1 MSSDK
6 LNISTFI
13 EEQLPSFI
21 KEEFP
26 RFSNFFTSYYK
37 SLEISGGV
45 LDIANNI
52 LDYVN
57 FDSLTKENLIS
68 ETNLTSAVTSSGTTI
83 SVNSVKGFPEK
94 EGIILVDREIIFYK
108 EVNKTTNQFLNCARG
123 YSATTALSDLGTTVT
138 NSVAA
143 SHTNGSIV
151 KNLSNL
157 ILFAFIKNYQN
168 QYLDGFPYTQL
179 DSDIDQVTLLENIK
193 DFYSY
198 KGTTTSIQF
207 LFQSIFAE
215 EVEVFFPR
223 ETLLKASTS
232 NWSVD
237 DIIKVEA
244 ILGNPGDLVGYQIF
258 QTDIAG
264 TASVSTVLEPI
275 LVNSISNA
283 GTIFELNLNILERQ
297 NFIVP
302 STTILRKQLSPSDDT
317 ILVDSTI
324 GFPEQQGI
332 LQINDEYIT
341 YRYKSFNQFFDCV
354 RGAFDSVPANHALNS
369 NINTTEYLYGYKDG
383 IVNDSNLIKM
393 RLIGVLSSATI
404 EDGSSFYESNEDI
417 DLTPNGV
424 VDLRKQFTEW
434 IFNENGRT
442 ASSANIAINNAV
454 KNISSDVA
462 AVYKT
467 DDYAYVSS
475 TGLPTHG
482 IGPFRGVS
490 GNPGNQLLLRNIPLQ
505 TERLTQAQPVGQ
517 KATGIFVNGV
527 ESYSCIDLTSE
538 IFGSIESVS
547 IIDGGRGF
555 LTDVNPVFR
564 LSGGG
569 GSGATFSGV
578 TANGQVTSVV
588 VVSGGTGYTSDPTI
602 EIAYGFDATAT
613 ILNES
618 DIVGGSIRTITITNP
633 GSNYVVPPD
642 VIIRDITGRGRGAFA
657 TATISGGTV
666 TGITILNG
674 GVDYNDRNNVVVS
687 LISKGTGVVATANVK
702 RWRYNRVFKLLN
714 DRISSTSPWQS
725 VTSSKVDFSNGY
737 LYEGLDIQR
746 GLEYAYALNPKL
758 LRYELNDNVEGVSL
772 GYQEVTSGFA
782 HSPIIGWAYDG
793 SPIYGPYGYTNPLN
807 SSSGISR
814 MTSSYSLISSIPIGR
829 PNVTNYP
836 LGSFTSDYEF
846 LNGSGSLDQHNGRF
860 CVTPEYPEG
869 VYAYF
874 ITVDQFGNGVYPY
887 IIGPTY
893 KYVPSIS
900 NFDVSITQLE
910 RNLPLQAKRI
920 RTPLMPTTGAEA
932 RLFVNA
938 VDRGSIESYEV
949 YDTDPNFKVND
960 YLYVDSTDTEGS
972 GIIAKVNKIAGV
984 TVSSVT
990 YSVASGFTASGI
1002 TVISG
1007 LTQFSYPT
1015 VITCPGVTIPYEA
1028 YVTTTEPHRLSINE
1042 QIVVN
1047 MTARNIPLTMT
1058 YKVRVSDYQTI
1069 TYNDPLV
1076 GSTLATDVTF
1086 TTTVI
1091 SVNNITSFRLND
1103 YIRINNEIMRI
1114 TAITGTLSGNLTVTR
1129 AQLGTTLALHNAT
1142 QTITRHVPVD
1152 EFPYQLTVGQTIT
1165 DGSATGTIYALNKQ
1179 NRTIEIK
1186 VSSGTFTNLSVISD
1200 TNSPVRRIAINTVTQ
1215 KNSYWEVDVTNTGN
1229 HYVRNLDFEMIKG
1242 TRYVFDVS
1250 HPSNSGYSL
1259 VFSEDFGNIN
1269 QINFATISGVPGTT
1283 GASIIFDENI
1293 FSDLDVPRLYYYELR
1308 NRVVNGRNKFNI
1320 KNNYVSGTKNI
1331 TLIDNYTFKYSIDGQ
1346 PEERTFNNINYE
1358 TTSES
1363 AIGKIISIENI
1374 DGGFGYKKL
1383 PSVIGIT
1390 HKEVDAARLSFTL
1403 SSGGGFNTVSVLN
1416 GGERYSNDVEL
1427 RIITSTGSG
1436 ATLSP
1441 VLVNGRIQNVTIV
1454 KSGKGYRASD
1464 RIVAIDKSVIIFP
1477 ESNSIG
1483 KIKTLR
1489 FNNYGNRFSL
1499 DRTLSKEL
1507 KFAAK
1512 ITVTNLTIPYRI
1524 GEILNHPNN
1533 VSFEVKEINKVG
1545 NKSYLLKLNL
1555 LSGDLS
1561 SVKINTLLTGTVN
1574 LSTSIIKNIKYPVV
1588 YGNVSGYI
1596 SRFGYFDDDL
1606 GKISASSQKI
1616 TDSYYYQDYSY
1627 VVRTTKSL
1635 RSYRKQLNKST
1646 HPLGFKLFGE
1656 VSLRD
1661 EIAFTASGH
1670 TGSVFLPSNP
1680 TQNQVIITVSGIN
1693 VESFI
1698 SQTRR
1703 SVNIINQSILPKIPG
1718 TGSALVN
1725 VSNNDV
1731 DVRRISDLS
1740 SQFNGSEKTFNLS
1753 TIDGAPTSGM
1763 EEYSSLVVLNQI
1775 IQEPVETKNISSI
1788 SYYGGNATITTTE
1801 PHGYSYTLSGQ
1812 TYPTSRYVSITGVTV
1827 TGVPYIFNDRFEIY
1841 DVPSSNTFT
1850 VLFENEVGI
1859 TTNNDPR
1866 TCADVRSTVD
1876 NLVGII
1882 TNALSIANIGSGVT
1896 LPSQNN
1902 GIWAVT
1908 SGNSDIIAANRHR
1921 DGANLITANRTEIL
1935 NSAYNVISG
1944 FTGNPDPVK
1953 CIRDIGYIV
1962 DAVVLDLY
1970 TGGNSNILNATRAYF
1985 TPSGTTLISNG
1996 VEGEV
2001 PQTITAFN
2009 AARDLMKLALT
2020 NQLSVKDLTIIPDF
2034 IPASGVVSNSDL
2046 LNAKLRKG
2054 SFDFNNGQ
2062 IMFEEPP
2069 GEGSTFYS
2077 ASYKFVS
2084 PADQTRYVYKVKTIL
2099 FDGIT
2104 NSFELYKENGTALT
2118 TEADENLLVF
2128 IDGVLQ
2134 FYGETYTIDRTVSP
2148 NRINFTFTPDKERR
2162 FFAYSFGKYKYLDS
2176 INNLIDGSQTVFNLQ
2191 FNSDN
2196 YKIGVPDRLL
2206 VLLDGVPQLYGD
2218 SYTINESVIFFNEP
2232 PQANK
2237 NCKMLFFY
2245 GKSFDKTL
2253 SIYDGKVFDPIYTI
2267 GDVTPDGCQVWTK
2280 NQTSY
2285 SYIEPGDRIAIEGE
2299 TPKELIEIRSQFVKY
2314 SDMLQ
2319 YICLIFDDNS
2329 YVRGKNAV
2337 ASAVVSGTTSGV
2349 TSVTLL
2355 NGGFDYDTAPVIVF
2369 KNSCDNPGKGAKA
2382 EPVMRN
2388 GSVVGIN
2395 VLSSGSGY
2403 TSAPEVIFA
2412 KKYEIIRQK
2421 YPVYTRDNIEVSY
2434 TPPAYQ
2440 TGNFLSANSTI
2451 SSTTSGNVAEKD
2463 ITVPTISVLM
2473 NTISTPV
2480 VVMQNPETDNI
2491 GNSLGIFEHNAFG
2504 YEPLNL
2510 DGNNP
2515 PFLGSNTNLETFI
2528 RLYPNLTI
2536 GDFVNRSNQ
2545 TTGVNEFNEFNLGLE
2560 TYITV
2565 GASLASGIT
2574 NTDTTIVV
2582 SGNTNYFPTVS
2593 GYVLFGNE
2601 IAQYT
2606 TISGQTL
2613 LNVSR
2618 GLNTTTASGHSAGE
2632 YFNIAW
2638 RG

>member
-68 ETNLTSAVTSSGTTI
+68 ETNLTSGVTSSGTTI

-108 EVNKTTNQFLNCARG
+108 EVNKTTNQFLNCVRG
-123 YSATTALSDLGTTVT
+123 YSATTVLSDLGTTVT

-143 SHTNGSIV
+143 LHTNGSTV

-232 NWSVD
+232 NWTVD

-244 ILGNPGDLVGYQIF
+244 ISGNPGDLVGYQIF

-264 TASVSTVLEPI
+264 TPSVSSILEPV

-302 STTILRKQLSPSDDT
+302 SNTILRKQLLPSDNT

-324 GFPEQQGI
+324 GFPQEQGI
-332 LQINDEYIT
+332 IKINNEYIT

-354 RGAFDSVPANHALNS
+354 RGTFDTVASSHPIES
-369 NINTTEYLYGYKDG
+369 NVSTTEYLYGYKNG
-383 IVNDSNLIKM
+383 IVDDANIVKLK
-393 RLIGVLSSATI
+393 LIGVMSSATI
-404 EDGSSFYESNEDI
+404 EDGSSYYETNENI
-417 DLTPNGV
+417 ELTPNGV
-424 VDLRKQFTEW
+424 IDLRKQFTEW
-434 IFNENGRT
+434 IFNETGLT
-442 ASSANIAINNAV
+442 ASSSNSIINDAIR
-454 KNISSDVA
+454 NISTNVS

-467 DDYAYVSS
+467 NDYAYIAS
-475 TGLPTHG
+475 TGLPSHA
-482 IGPFRGVS
+482 IGPFRGVT
-490 GNPGNQLLLRNIPLQ
+490 GNPGNQLLLRNIPLE

-527 ESYSCIDLTSE
+527 ESYSCIDTTSE
-538 IFGSIESVS
+538 IFGSIES
-547 IIDGGRGF
+547 ITITNGGQGF
-555 LTDVNPVFR
+555 LTGVNPVFR
-564 LSGGG
+564 LTGGG

-578 TANGQVTSVV
+578 TTNGQVTSVAV
-588 VVSGGTGYTSDPTI
+588 VNGGTGYTSNPTI

-613 ILNES
+613 ILNET
-618 DIVGGSIRTITITNP
+618 DIIGGSIKTITITNP
-633 GSNYVVPPD
+633 GNNYVVPPD

-674 GVDYNDRNNVVVS
+674 GVDYNDKNNIIVS
-687 LISKGTGVVATANVK
+687 LISKGTGVVATANVR
-702 RWRYNRVFKLLN
+702 RWRYNRVFRLLN
-714 DRISSTSPWQS
+714 ERSLPSDPWQPVTSP
-725 VTSSKVDFSNGY
+725 KVDFSNGY

-758 LRYELNDNVEGVSL
+758 LRYELNDNVEGVSSA
-772 GYQEVTSGFA
+772 YQEVSSGFV

-793 SPIYGPYGYTNPLN
+793 SPIYGPYGYTSPLS

-814 MTSSYSLISSIPIGR
+814 MTSSYSLVSTPVSGR
-829 PNVTNYP
+829 PSVINYP
-836 LGSFTSDYEF
+836 LGSFIDDYEF
-846 LNGSGSLDQHNGRF
+846 VNGSGTLDQHNGRF
-860 CVTPEYPEG
+860 CVTPEYPDG
-869 VYAYF
+869 IYAYF

-887 IIGPTY
+887 IIGNTY

-900 NFDVSITQLE
+900 NFDVSSIQTE
-910 RNLPLQAKRI
+910 TNLPLQSKRI
-920 RTPLMPTTGAEA
+920 RTPLMPTTGFDT

-938 VDRGSIESYEV
+938 VDRGSVDSYEV
-949 YDTDPNFKVND
+949 YDSEPHFKVND
-960 YLYVDSTDTEGS
+960 YLYLDNTDTEGS
-972 GIIAKVNKIAGV
+972 GLIAKVNKILGV

-990 YSVASGFTASGI
+990 YSVVSGFTASGI
-1002 TVISG
+1002 TITSG
-1007 LTQFSYPT
+1007 VTQFPYPT
-1015 VITCPGVTIPYEA
+1015 AITCPGVTIPYEA
-1028 YVTTTEPHRLSINE
+1028 YVTTVVPHGLSIDE
-1042 QIVVN
+1042 QVVVN
-1047 MTARNIPLTMT
+1047 MTARNIPLTTT
-1058 YKVRVSDYQTI
+1058 YKVKVSDYQTI

-1086 TTTVI
+1086 TATVI
-1091 SVNNITSFRLND
+1091 SVNNITSFRVND
-1103 YIRINNEIMRI
+1103 YIRINSEIMRI
-1114 TAITGTLSGNLTVTR
+1114 TAITGTLSGNLTVQR
-1129 AQLGTTLALHNAT
+1129 AQLGTTLGLHNST
-1142 QTITRHVPVD
+1142 QSVLRYLPD
-1152 EFPYQLTVGQTIT
+1152 EEFPYLLSIGQTIT

-1179 NRTIEIK
+1179 DKTIELK
-1186 VSSGTFTNLSVISD
+1186 VSNGNFVNTSIISD
-1200 TNSPVRRIAINTVTQ
+1200 GNSPVRRIAINTITE
-1215 KNSYWEVDVTNTGN
+1215 KKAYWEIDPTNTGN
-1229 HYVRNLDFEMIKG
+1229 YFVRNLDFELIKG
-1242 TRYVFDVS
+1242 TRYLFDVS
-1250 HPSNSGYSL
+1250 DSSNTGYSL

-1269 QINFATISGVPGTT
+1269 QINFATVSGVPGNT
-1283 GASIIFDENI
+1283 GAVIIFDENI
-1293 FSDLDVPRLYYYELR
+1293 LSDLDISRLYYYELR
-1308 NRVVNGRNKFNI
+1308 NRVVNGRNKFDV
-1320 KNNYVSGTKNI
+1320 KNNYFSGPKDI
-1331 TLIDNYTFKYSIDGQ
+1331 TIIDDHTFKYSINGQ
-1346 PEERTFNNINYE
+1346 PEERVVNNINYE

-1363 AIGKIISIENI
+1363 ALGKIVSIENI
-1374 DGGFGYKKL
+1374 DGGFGFKKL
-1383 PSVIGIT
+1383 PTVIGVT
-1390 HKEVDAARLSFTL
+1390 HKEVDAVRLAFTL
-1403 SSGGGFNTVSVLN
+1403 SSGGGFDTVSILN
-1416 GGERYSNDVEL
+1416 SGTRYTNDVEL
-1427 RIITSTGSG
+1427 RISTSTGSG
-1436 ATLSP
+1436 AVLSP
-1441 VLVNGRIQNVTIV
+1441 VIVDGRVQSVTIT
-1454 KSGKGYRASD
+1454 SPGRGYKVFD
-1464 RIVAIDKSVIIFP
+1464 KIVAIDKSATIFP
-1477 ESNSIG
+1477 KSDSIG
-1483 KIKTLR
+1483 KIKTIR
-1489 FNNYGNRFSL
+1489 FNNYGNRLSV
-1499 DRTLSKEL
+1499 DRTLAKEL
-1507 KFAAK
+1507 KFDVK
-1512 ITVTNLTIPYRI
+1512 IIVTNLNIPYRI
-1524 GEILNHPNN
+1524 GEILNYPSN
-1533 VSFEVKEINKVG
+1533 VSFEVKRIDKIG
-1545 NKSYLLKLNL
+1545 NNSYLLKLNL
-1555 LSGDLS
+1555 LTGNLDSL
-1561 SVKINTLLTGTVN
+1561 KINTLLTGTVN
-1574 LSTSIIKNIKYPVV
+1574 FSTSIIKDIKYATV
-1588 YGNVSGYI
+1588 YGNVTGYI
-1596 SRFGYFDDDL
+1596 PRFGYFDDDL
-1606 GKISASSQKI
+1606 GKISSSSQKI

-1661 EIAFTASGH
+1661 EMNFTASGH
-1670 TGSVFLPSNP
+1670 TGSVFLPNNP

-1718 TGSALVN
+1718 VGSALVN

-1740 SQFNGSEKTFNLS
+1740 SQFNGTNKVFNLT
-1753 TIDGAPTSGM
+1753 TIDGAPTSDM
-1763 EEYSSLVVLNQI
+1763 EEYSNLVVLNQI
-1775 IQEPVETKNISSI
+1775 IQEPIETKDISSI
-1788 SYYGGNATITTTE
+1788 SYYGGSATITTSE
-1801 PHGYSYTLSGQ
+1801 PHGYSYTLSGE
-1812 TYPTSRYVSITGVTV
+1812 TYPVSRYVSISGVTL
-1827 TGVPYIFNDRFEIY
+1827 TGVPYIFNDRFQIY
-1841 DVPSSNTFT
+1841 DVLSSNTFT
-1850 VLFENEVGI
+1850 ILFENEVGI

-1882 TNALSIANIGSGVT
+1882 TNALSLADIGSPVT
-1896 LPSQNN
+1896 LPTENN
-1902 GIWAVT
+1902 GVWAVT
-1908 SGNSDIIAANRHR
+1908 SGNSEIIAANRHR
-1921 DGANLITANRTEIL
+1921 DGANLITANRTEIITD
-1935 NSAYNVISG
+1935 AYSVISG
-1944 FTGNPDPVK
+1944 FTGNPDPAK
-1953 CIRDIGYIV
+1953 CVRDIGHIV
-1962 DAVVLDLY
+1962 DAVVQDMY

-2001 PQTITAFN
+2001 PQTIIAFN
-2009 AARDLMKLALT
+2009 RARDLMKLALT
-2020 NQLSVKDLTIIPDF
+2020 NQLTVKDLTIIPDF
-2034 IPASGVVSNSDL
+2034 IPASGVLDSGDL
-2046 LNAKLRKG
+2046 INAEVRKG
-2054 SFDFNNGQ
+2054 SFDINNGQ

-2077 ASYKFVS
+2077 ASYKFTS
-2084 PADQTRYVYKVKTIL
+2084 PADQSRYVYKVKTIL
-2099 FDGIT
+2099 FDGNT
-2104 NSFELYKENGTALT
+2104 NSFDLYKENGTALT

-2134 FYGETYTIDRTVSP
+2134 FYDETYTIDRTVSP
-2148 NRINFTFTPDKERR
+2148 NRINFTFTPEKERK
-2162 FFAYSFGKYKYLDS
+2162 FYAYSFGKYKYLDS

-2191 FNSDN
+2191 YNSDN

-2337 ASAVVSGTTSGV
+2337 AAAVISGSTSGV

-2355 NGGFDYDTAPVIVF
+2355 NGGFDYDTAPIIVF
-2369 KNSCDNPGKGAKA
+2369 RNSCDNPGSGAKA

-2388 GSVVGIN
+2388 GSVIDIN
-2395 VLSSGSGY
+2395 VLNPGSGY

-2421 YPVYTRDNIEVSY
+2421 YPVYTRDNVEVSY

-2440 TGNFLSANSTI
+2440 TGNLLSINSTI
-2451 SSTTSGNVAEKD
+2451 SSTVSGTVAERD

-2504 YEPLNL
+2504 YEPLNVNG
-2510 DGNNP
+2510 DNP
-2515 PFLGSNTNLETFI
+2515 SILGSNTNLETFI

-2536 GDFVNRSNQ
+2536 SDFVNRSNQ

-2574 NTDTTIVV
+2574 DTDTEIVV

-2613 LNVSR
+2613 LNVAR
-2618 GLNTTTASGHSAGE
+2618 GLNTTTASGHSVGE